1 MHYYR
6 FANKISSYTLRYR
19 LPEWTFLAIQKGQNI
34 NIFKKHIQY
43 QPQLYGLLKHDY

>member
-34 NIFKKHIQY
+34 NIFKKTYLISTTALW
-43 QPQLYGLLKHDY
+43 PFKA